1 MENLVKQILDNL
13 EYVDFFHSPNY
24 WEQDDIT
31 IGMYFHETFKNQY
44 RFCSTAKNWYFYDG
58 KSGVW
63 KEDENHTIRKK
74 EVSFVRAIL
83 IYAQGIKSA
92 YDKKIAEQAK
102 QTDSEPVDLMN
113 DGESSMER
121 DKKKLSEEGKR
132 VKRFYSWAAR
142 LQSYGKR
149 ESLLKDAAAYGEF
162 SKSDLDKDENL
173 LNGKDAVFNLDTG
186 EITPHSPTYLMS
198 KSTNVEF
205 YGKQNPDLWHNF
217 MNTVMQGN
225 QEMIAYLKMVFG
237 SCLQMGN
244 PLQECYFLWGQT
256 TRNGKTSTLETLGY
270 VLGNYATSAD
280 PLTFSQGGRYKDGSK
295 PQPDVAALAG
305 ARFVRCPEPPKHM
318 MLDAALLKRFTGAN
332 EIVARTLNEK
342 PFSFTSR
349 AKIFF
354 DVNDRPQITD
364 TTVFDSGRIVVIPYN
379 KHLTELEQDVRL
391 GEKLRS
397 QDSVNAIFQ
406 WLYEG
411 LQKSRTADLTKRP
424 VPVIEAIRDYAK
436 DSDKIGE
443 FLGENF
449 VKIDS
454 KKCYNINVIYC
465 MYDNWSRECG
475 YTPVNKGVF
484 MDELK
489 SKRAWKKSGTVDG
502 KTKRNVLVGYKLSE
516 NGEPF
521 YRAAYRET
529 QKDQLFQ
536 EYTGEPIYPD

>member
-1 MENLVKQILDNL
+1 
-13 EYVDFFHSPNY
+13 
-24 WEQDDIT
+24 
-31 IGMYFHETFKNQY
+31 
-44 RFCSTAKNWYFYDG
+44 
-58 KSGVW
+58 
-63 KEDENHTIRKK
+63 
-74 EVSFVRAIL
+74 
-83 IYAQGIKSA
+83 
-92 YDKKIAEQAK
+92 
-102 QTDSEPVDLMN
+102 
-113 DGESSMER
+113 
-121 DKKKLSEEGKR
+121 
-132 VKRFYSWAAR
+132 
-142 LQSYGKR
+142 
-149 ESLLKDAAAYGEF
+149 
-162 SKSDLDKDENL
+162 
-173 LNGKDAVFNLDTG
+173 
-186 EITPHSPTYLMS
+186 
-198 KSTNVEF
+198 
-205 YGKQNPDLWHNF
+205 
-217 MNTVMQGN
+217 
-225 QEMIAYLKMVFG
+225 
-237 SCLQMGN
+237 
-244 PLQECYFLWGQT
+244 
-256 TRNGKTSTLETLGY
+256 
-270 VLGNYATSAD
+270 
-280 PLTFSQGGRYKDGSK
+280 
-295 PQPDVAALAG
+295 
-305 ARFVRCPEPPKHM
+305 M

-449 VKIDS
+449 VKTDS
-454 KKCYNINVIYC
+454 KKCYHINVIYC